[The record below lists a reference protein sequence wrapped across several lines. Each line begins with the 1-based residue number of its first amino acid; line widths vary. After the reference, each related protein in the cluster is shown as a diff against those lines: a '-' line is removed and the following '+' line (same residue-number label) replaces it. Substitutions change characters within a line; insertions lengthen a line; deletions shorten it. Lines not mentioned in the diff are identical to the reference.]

1 MPEHDAPAKPR
12 KQSDGTI
19 PPPIV
24 RWGVGLLAAF
34 FVAPAS
40 YVLIILASSQHTLG
54 ELSVLPAMIIG
65 GLAAGWLSYS
75 RLALPRVIAWSVAGL
90 GAGLVLEATLRGGL
104 GVGTFI
110 TLSGIVLGFLGAVL
124 GFRASPQK
132 AA

>member
-1 MPEHDAPAKPR
+1 MPEHDAAVEPR

-24 RWGVGLLAAF
+24 RCVVGILAAF

-40 YVLIILASSQHTLG
+40 YVLIILASNQHTVA
-54 ELSVLPAMIIG
+54 EFSVLPAMIVG
-65 GLAAGWLSYS
+65 GLAAAWVSYS
-75 RLALPRVIAWSVAGL
+75 RFVLPRMIAWSVAGL

-110 TLSGIVLGFLGAVL
+110 TLSGIVLGILGAIL